1 MQIVCSAPAV
11 ADLVPQPDDDVIRT
25 VRGGAVAGRVDQMPL
40 EELQQQFAALCPPL
54 QMGGR
59 ADVEFRSP
67 SRRSGLFRKSNH
79 AAEMGIPP
87 APK

>member
-1 MQIVCSAPAV
+1 
-11 ADLVPQPDDDVIRT
+11 
-25 VRGGAVAGRVDQMPL
+25 MPL

-54 QMGGR
+54 QVGGR
-59 ADVEFRSP
+59 TDVELRSP